1 MGGLLGYLCL
11 CVLLV
16 FCLCTSVLVCLLVC
30 LFTSVGALLGYLCLC
45 VPPIFAGSPF
55 PRLTHRQNGLNLT
68 SGDCYDSLRFF
79 CNSVVVGSGRSYCSY
94 DAPKLVQS
102 NGISLRF
109 SLSPDHS
116 GEKPAPQ
123 GHCTRFKSILHDQC
137 TMYKKMQ
144 QSNKQCS

>member
-1 MGGLLGYLCL
+1 MGVLLGYLCL

-16 FCLCTSVLVCLLVC
+16 FCLCTSVLVYLLVC

-94 DAPKLVQS
+94 DAPKLVQHFLEIFTQS
-102 NGISLRF
+102 GPQWRKARSTGSLY
-109 SLSPDHS
+109 SL
-116 GEKPAPQ
+116 Q
-123 GHCTRFKSILHDQC
+123 INT
-137 TMYKKMQ
+137 T
-144 QSNKQCS
+144 